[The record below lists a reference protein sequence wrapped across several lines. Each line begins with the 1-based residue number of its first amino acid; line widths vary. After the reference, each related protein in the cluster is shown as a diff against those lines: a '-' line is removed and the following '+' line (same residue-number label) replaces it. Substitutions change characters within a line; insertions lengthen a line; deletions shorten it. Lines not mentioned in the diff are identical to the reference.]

1 MQFKFKTTAIL
12 LMSLAFNGIAWASQ
26 AKIESQSPAPIITN
40 TQHHAQLSQTSPEF
54 EILIRAIRQFLT
66 RERYEIESKLKIFGN
81 FPGGSFSF
89 SAQLQ
94 TTIEAPNRFRSEIAF
109 TNPDGDVGNQYTV
122 TSNGTE
128 VWIHNLNENKYSVMD
143 YQSFRDYDDS
153 FLIGFFSSIFFEMQE
168 DKETVDVFL
177 NLTED
182 QLIET
187 LETELQTEI
196 TSANYGTENVEGIQ
210 YNTYS
215 YKDVEEDLTITA
227 FVKPTTATIGH
238 LDVSGQDEDL
248 NLSIR
253 ESIVEVNTLRFIP
266 ASTFR
271 FVPPFDAEKSDTS
284 LPIEP
289 F

>member
-1 MQFKFKTTAIL
+1 MQFKFRTTAIL
-12 LMSLAFNGIAWASQ
+12 LMSLAFSGTALASQ
-26 AKIESQSPAPIITN
+26 AKIESQSPAPISTE
-40 TQHHAQLSQTSPEF
+40 HHAQLSQTTPEF

-66 RERYEIESKLKIFGN
+66 REHYEIESKLKILGN

-109 TNPDGDVGNQYTV
+109 TNSDGDVGNQYTV

-128 VWIHNLNENKYSVMD
+128 VWIHNLNENRYSVMD
-143 YQSFRDYDDS
+143 YQSFRNYDDG
-153 FLIGFFSSIFFEMQE
+153 FLIGFFSSIFFEIQE
-168 DKETVDVFL
+168 DSETVDVFL
-177 NLTED
+177 DLTED

-215 YKDVEEDLTITA
+215 YKDLEEDLTITA
-227 FVKPTTATIGH
+227 FVKPTTASIGH

-253 ESIVEVNTLRFIP
+253 ESIVDITTLRFIP
-266 ASTFR
+266 AYTFR
-271 FVPPFDAEKSDTS
+271 FVPPFDAEKSDTP